1 MGTVIKMPRYGAN
14 MEEGTVSE
22 WFFEEGDSVD
32 EGETLCEIEIEKL
45 SNEFEAPATG
55 VLRKILCPEGE
66 TRECGEPIA
75 VIAEEDE
82 DIEQLLA
89 EADAEAGAEAG
100 GAEAEAGAGA
110 EAGREGAR
118 EAATGGE
125 SGGGAA
131 PSPEGAP
138 KITPKARKLAEQKG
152 VDYSGIRGTGIH
164 GAITRQDIKDFIAAG
179 GAAVG
184 AAGAGVGAG
193 AEAAAGASQEGAAAA
208 RGGTAARDRTAGA
221 AVPMSSVRRATSRAM
236 MKSVSESAQTTIM
249 MDAQVDE
256 LVRRYRAAKERY
268 AAGGV
273 KISYTAAALKAVA
286 EALVEHPEIRTISEG
301 EETIR
306 TLENIDIGV
315 AVDLG
320 NGLMVPVLRG
330 CDRKDL
336 KTLAGELSSLVDR
349 AKAGSLGQEDFG
361 DAAISVSNVGMYGV
375 RYFTPILN
383 PPESAI
389 VGLGTLEQEPVIRDG
404 GIFPAWV
411 FSLNMT
417 YDHRIIDGAPAAR
430 FLAAVKE
437 KLNGV
442 IPE

>member
-1 MGTVIKMPRYGAN
+1 MGTVITMPRYGAT

-22 WFFEEGDSVD
+22 WFFEEGDSVQ
-32 EGETLCEIEIEKL
+32 EGDTLCEIEIEKL
-45 SNEFEAPATG
+45 SNELEAPASG

-75 VIAEEDE
+75 LIAAEDE
-82 DIEQLLA
+82 DIDELLSR
-89 EADAEAGAEAG
+89 AGAEG
-100 GAEAEAGAGA
+100 G
-110 EAGREGAR
+110 
-118 EAATGGE
+118 EAAEDAGE
-125 SGGGAA
+125 AAAAGEAPAAEGGAA
-131 PSPEGAP
+131 GASGGAAAPSKGGPAANQSEVSSAGAST
-138 KITPKARKLAEQKG
+138 ITPKARKLAEQKG

-164 GAITRQDIKDFIAAG
+164 GAITRQDIKDFIAS
-179 GAAVG
+179 G
-184 AAGAGVGAG
+184 AAGAGTVA
-193 AEAAAGASQEGAAAA
+193 APSAPSASDAAGGA
-208 RGGTAARDRTAGA
+208 A

-249 MDAQVDE
+249 TDAQVDE
-256 LVRRYRAAKERY
+256 LVRRYTASKEGY
-268 AAGGV
+268 AAEGV
-273 KISYTAAALKAVA
+273 KLSYTAAAVKAVA
-286 EALVEHPEIRTISEG
+286 SALKEHPEIRTIAEG
-301 EETIR
+301 EDKIR

-320 NGLMVPVLRG
+320 SGLMVPVLRG
-330 CDRKDL
+330 CDTRDVKDIARGL
-336 KTLAGELSSLVDR
+336 TSLVDR

-361 DAAISVSNVGMYGV
+361 GAAISVSNVGMFGV

-389 VGLGTLEQEPVIRDG
+389 VGLGTLAQEPVIREG

-411 FSLNMT
+411 FALSMT

-437 KLNGV
+437 KLNEA